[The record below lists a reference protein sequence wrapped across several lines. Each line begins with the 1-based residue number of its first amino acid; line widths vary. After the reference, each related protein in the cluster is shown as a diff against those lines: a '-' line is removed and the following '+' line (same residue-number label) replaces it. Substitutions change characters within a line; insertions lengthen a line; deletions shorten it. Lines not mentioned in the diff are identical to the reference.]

1 MAVSKLKTA
10 LITCLVAALLVS
22 GGFARELYNNHQVE
36 LEIQRLQD
44 KAHAL
49 EAEKLSIGEL
59 KNRLASQDFLEE
71 EARLKL
77 GLKKPGETAI
87 VIPETAQHTVG
98 IQPVDSALQ
107 SETES
112 SAKLWLK
119 YFFK

>member
-10 LITCLVAALLVS
+10 LITCTLAALLVS
-22 GGFARELYNNHQVE
+22 AGFARELYNNHQVE

-59 KNRLASQDFLEE
+59 KEKLASQDFLEE

-87 VIPETAQHTVG
+87 VIPETAVHTVG
-98 IQPVDSALQ
+98 TQPVDSPLQ
-107 SETES
+107 SEAES